1 MIPQKLLLD
10 KGGTFRKYKKNQSI
24 FFEGNMPGFYY
35 QIVNGSIKM
44 VSVNLYKEYSIVGN
58 LSVYPHCW
66 LKSHTLQVL
75 WLMKILC

>member
-35 QIVNGSIKM
+35 
-44 VSVNLYKEYSIVGN
+44 
-58 LSVYPHCW
+58 
-66 LKSHTLQVL
+66 
-75 WLMKILC
+75 